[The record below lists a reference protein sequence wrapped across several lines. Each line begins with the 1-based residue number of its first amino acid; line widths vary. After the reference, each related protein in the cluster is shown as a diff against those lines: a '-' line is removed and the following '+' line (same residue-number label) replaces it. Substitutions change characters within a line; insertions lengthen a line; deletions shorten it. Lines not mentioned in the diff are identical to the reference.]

1 MSIITMNDLFN
12 LDNIDDIEVDAELL
26 ERANPIF
33 NTAKM
38 TLYQLAASG
47 DEDSIRLV
55 EKLGL
60 TEDTQNSATTTSD
73 AVKLLIESLLMDMR
87 YHTIEKMAMS
97 EGDFTEVDLPCGY
110 LPKALRYVRAGH
122 RFIGL
127 DLPATIAEIEPAV
140 NTLLNDEERKMVKFA
155 GVDATN
161 YDSLKSALSDVNGKV
176 VITTEGLMVY
186 FNDSEVGAL
195 CDNVKR
201 ILDEHGGCWLTIDP
215 EWLMAYLLVVK
226 AILGDKALA
235 ALDSMKKRVED
246 KSDVDVKGNSLV
258 VDPKDIIKNRPKDD
272 ATITEDIKKAMKF
285 LAQHGLKA
293 ERIIVADHMPEL
305 KVFEKLKPEQ
315 AAAVKEAMKR
325 NAYWKITSMGTSAL
339 REEIDTS
346 GIAERNFDIKAHI
359 EGEKLFISLTGRI
372 DSLTAPKILSFYEK
386 TARNINVVY
395 VDCADLQYISSA
407 GLRVLLIM
415 KKKGDMFLEN
425 VRPQVMEILE
435 TTGFDSIFF
444 GEK

>member
-1 MSIITMNDLFN
+1 
-12 LDNIDDIEVDAELL
+12 
-26 ERANPIF
+26 
-33 NTAKM
+33 
-38 TLYQLAASG
+38 
-47 DEDSIRLV
+47 
-55 EKLGL
+55 
-60 TEDTQNSATTTSD
+60 
-73 AVKLLIESLLMDMR
+73 
-87 YHTIEKMAMS
+87 
-97 EGDFTEVDLPCGY
+97 
-110 LPKALRYVRAGH
+110 
-122 RFIGL
+122 
-127 DLPATIAEIEPAV
+127 
-140 NTLLNDEERKMVKFA
+140 
-155 GVDATN
+155 
-161 YDSLKSALSDVNGKV
+161 SALSDVNGKV

-215 EWLMAYLLVVK
+215 EWLMAYVFVVK
-226 AILGDKALA
+226 AILGDKAFA

-246 KSDVDVKGNSLV
+246 KSDVTVKGNSLV
-258 VDPKDIIKNRPKDD
+258 VRPKDVVKNRLKD
-272 ATITEDIKKAMKF
+272 DITEDIKKAMEF
-285 LAQHGLKA
+285 LAKHGLKA
-293 ERIIVADHMPEL
+293 ERMIVADHMPEL

-325 NAYWKITSMGTSAL
+325 NAYWKIISMGTSAL

-346 GIAERNFDIKAHI
+346 GIAEKNFDIKAQV
-359 EGEKLFISLTGRI
+359 EGEKLLISLTGRI

-386 TARNINVVY
+386 TARNIKAIY

-415 KKKGDMFLEN
+415 KKKGDLFLEN

-444 GEK
+444 GEN

>member
-1 MSIITMNDLFN
+1 MNNLF
-12 LDNIDDIEVDAELL
+12 DNVNVDGELL

-55 EKLGL
+55 ERLGF
-60 TEDTQNSATTTSD
+60 TEDTQNSTTTTSD

-87 YHTIEKMAMS
+87 YHTIEKLAME
-97 EGDFTEVDLPCGY
+97 EGDFTEIDLPCGY
-110 LPKALRYVRAGH
+110 LPKALRYTKAGH
-122 RFIGL
+122 RFVGL
-127 DLPATIAEIEPAV
+127 DLPAAIKEIEPAI
-140 NTLLNDEERKMVKFA
+140 NTLMNEEQKKMVKFV

-161 YDSLKSALSDVNGKV
+161 YVSLKSALSDVEGKV

-195 CDNVKR
+195 CDNIKR

-215 EWLMAYLLVVK
+215 EWLMAYVFIVQ
-226 AILGDKALA
+226 AMLGDKALE
-235 ALDSMKKRVED
+235 ALDSIRKRVED
-246 KSDVDVKGNSLV
+246 KSDANVEGNALV
-258 VDPKDIIKNRPKDD
+258 IRPKDVIKDRPKDD
-272 ATITEDIKKAMKF
+272 ITITDDIKKAMVF
-285 LAQHGLKA
+285 LTKHGLKA
-293 ERIIVADHMPEL
+293 ERMIVADHMPEL

-315 AAAVKEAMKR
+315 VSAVKEAMKR
-325 NAYWKITSMGTSAL
+325 NAYWKITSMGTPAV

-346 GIAERNFDIKAHI
+346 GIAQKDFDIKARI

-372 DSLTAPKILSFYEK
+372 DSLTAPGILSFYEK
-386 TARNINVVY
+386 ISGNIKAAY
-395 VDCADLQYISSA
+395 IDCADLQYISSA

-415 KKKGDMFLEN
+415 KKNGDVFLEN

-435 TTGFDSIFF
+435 TTGFDSIFSVNTERYF
-444 GEK
+444 

>member
-1 MSIITMNDLFN
+1 MDNLFN
-12 LDNIDDIEVDAELL
+12 LDDIKVDTELL

-47 DEDSIRLV
+47 DKDSMLMA

-60 TEDTQNSATTTSD
+60 NESTQNSTTTTSD

-87 YHTIEKMAMS
+87 YHTIEKLAMD
-97 EGDFTEVDLPCGY
+97 EGDFTEIDLPCGY
-110 LPKALRYVRAGH
+110 LPKALRFTRAGH

-127 DLPATIAEIEPAV
+127 DLPATIAEVEPV
-140 NTLLNDEERKMVKFA
+140 INTLLDDDQKKMVKFA

-161 YDSLKSALSDVNGKV
+161 YESLKSALSDVEGKV

-186 FNDSEVGAL
+186 FNDSEIGAL
-195 CDNVKR
+195 CDNVKK

-215 EWLMAYLLVVK
+215 EWLMSYTLIVK
-226 AILGDKALA
+226 AILGDKALE
-235 ALDSMKKRVED
+235 ALASMQKRAED
-246 KSDVDVKGNSLV
+246 KSDVGVKGSSLV
-258 VDPKDIIKNRPKDD
+258 VFPK
-272 ATITEDIKKAMKF
+272 EDITDDIRNAMGF
-285 LAQHGLKA
+285 LAKHGLKA
-293 ERIIVADHMPEL
+293 ERMIVADHMPEL

-315 AAAVKEAMKR
+315 VSAVKEAMKL
-325 NAYWKITSMGTSAL
+325 NAYWKITSMGVSAV
-339 REEIDTS
+339 REDIDTE
-346 GIAERNFDIKAHI
+346 GIAEKDFDVNAQI
-359 EGEKLFISLTGRI
+359 EGEKLFISLIGRI

-386 TARNINVVY
+386 TAAEKNIKAVY
-395 VDCADLQYISSA
+395 IDCADLQYISSA

-415 KKKGDMFLEN
+415 KKNSENGVFLDN
-425 VRPQVMEILE
+425 VRSQVMEILE

-444 GEK
+444 EE

>member
-1 MSIITMNDLFN
+1 MDNLFN
-12 LDNIDDIEVDAELL
+12 LDDIKVDTELL
-26 ERANPIF
+26 ERTNPIF

-47 DEDSIRLV
+47 DEDAIRLV

-60 TEDTQNSATTTSD
+60 TEDTQNSTTTTSD

-87 YHTIEKMAMS
+87 YHTIEKLAME
-97 EGDFTEVDLPCGY
+97 EGDFTEIDLHCGY
-110 LPKALRYVRAGH
+110 LPKALRYTKAGH

-127 DLPATIAEIEPAV
+127 DLPATISEIEPAI
-140 NTLLNDEERKMVKFA
+140 NTLLNEEQKKMVKFA

-161 YDSLKSALSDVNGKV
+161 YDSLKSALSDVEGKV

-226 AILGDKALA
+226 AILGDKAFE

-246 KSDVDVKGNSLV
+246 KSDVSVKGNALV
-258 VDPKDIIKNRPKDD
+258 IRPKDVIKARLKD
-272 ATITEDIKKAMKF
+272 DITEDIKKAMEF
-285 LAQHGLKA
+285 LAKHGLKA
-293 ERIIVADHMPEL
+293 ERMIVAYHMPEL
-305 KVFEKLKPEQ
+305 KVCEKLKPEQ
-315 AAAVKEAMKR
+315 IVAVKEAMKR
-325 NAYWKITSMGTSAL
+325 NAYWKITSTGMPTV

-346 GIAERNFDIKAHI
+346 GIAEKNFDIKAQV
-359 EGEKLFISLTGRI
+359 EGERLFISLTGRI
-372 DSLTAPKILSFYEK
+372 DSLTAPKVLSFYETISK
-386 TARNINVVY
+386 NIKEVY
-395 VDCADLQYISSA
+395 VDCTDLQYISSA

>member
-1 MSIITMNDLFN
+1 MNNLFSLDDLK
-12 LDNIDDIEVDAELL
+12 VDAEFL
-26 ERANPIF
+26 EQANPIF

-87 YHTIEKMAMS
+87 YHTIEKLAMS

-127 DLPATIAEIEPAV
+127 DLPATIAEIEPAI

-195 CDNVKR
+195 CDNVKK

-215 EWLMAYLLVVK
+215 EWLMAYLLIVK
-226 AILGDKALA
+226 AILGDRAFA

-246 KSDVDVKGNSLV
+246 KSDTAVQGNSLV
-258 VDPKDIIKNRPKDD
+258 IDPKDVIKNRPKDD
-272 ATITEDIKKAMKF
+272 ITEDIKKAMEF
-285 LAQHGLKA
+285 LAKHGLKA
-293 ERIIVADHMPEL
+293 ERMIVADHMPEL

-315 AAAVKEAMKR
+315 VVAVKEAMKR
-325 NAYWKITSMGTSAL
+325 NAYWKITSMGAPAV

-346 GIAERNFDIKAHI
+346 GIAEKNFDIKAQI
-359 EGEKLFISLTGRI
+359 EGEKLFISLAGRI

-386 TARNINVVY
+386 VAKNIKMVY

-415 KKKGDMFLEN
+415 KKKGDIFLEN

-444 GEK
+444 EE

>member
-1 MSIITMNDLFN
+1 MMNDLFN
-12 LDNIDDIEVDAELL
+12 LDDVNVDAELL

-60 TEDTQNSATTTSD
+60 TEDTQNSVTTTSD

-87 YHTIEKMAMS
+87 YHTIEKIAMS
-97 EGDFTEVDLPCGY
+97 EGDFTEIDLPCGY
-110 LPKALRYVRAGH
+110 LPKALRYIKAGH

-127 DLPATIAEIEPAV
+127 DLPATITEIEPAI
-140 NTLLNDEERKMVKFA
+140 NTLLNDEQKKMVKFA

-195 CDNVKR
+195 CDNVKK

-215 EWLMAYLLVVK
+215 EWLMAYVLIVK

-258 VDPKDIIKNRPKDD
+258 IRPKDVAKDRPKDD
-272 ATITEDIKKAMKF
+272 TTIAEDIKKAMEF
-285 LAQHGLKA
+285 LTKHGLKA
-293 ERIIVADHMPEL
+293 ERMIVADHMPEL
-305 KVFEKLKPEQ
+305 KVLGKLNPEQ
-315 AAAVKEAMKR
+315 VAAVKEAMKR

-339 REEIDTS
+339 RAEIDTS
-346 GIAERNFDIKAHI
+346 GITEKNFDIKAQV
-359 EGEKLFISLTGRI
+359 EGEKLFISLTGRV

-386 TARNINVVY
+386 TPRNIKAVY
-395 VDCADLQYISSA
+395 VDCSDLQYISSA
-407 GLRVLLIM
+407 GLRVLLII
-415 KKKGDMFLEN
+415 KKKGDLFLDN

-435 TTGFDSIFF
+435 TTGFDSILF

>member
-1 MSIITMNDLFN
+1 MNNLF
-12 LDNIDDIEVDAELL
+12 DDVKVDGELL

-55 EKLGL
+55 ERLGF

-87 YHTIEKMAMS
+87 YHTIEKLAMA
-97 EGDFTEVDLPCGY
+97 EGDFTEIDLPCGY
-110 LPKALRYVRAGH
+110 LPKALRYTRAGH
-122 RFIGL
+122 RFVGL
-127 DLPATIAEIEPAV
+127 DLPAAIAEIEPAI
-140 NTLLNDEERKMVKFA
+140 NALLNEEQKKMVKFA

-161 YDSLKSALSDVNGKV
+161 YLSLKSALSDVEGKV

-195 CDNVKR
+195 CDNIKR

-215 EWLMAYLLVVK
+215 EWLMAYVLIVQ
-226 AILGDKALA
+226 AMLGDKALQ

-246 KSDVDVKGNSLV
+246 KSDAEVKGNALV
-258 VDPKDIIKNRPKDD
+258 IRPKDVTKDRPKDD
-272 ATITEDIKKAMKF
+272 ITEEIKKAMGF
-285 LAQHGLKA
+285 LTEHGLKA
-293 ERIIVADHMPEL
+293 ERMIVADHMPEL

-315 AAAVKEAMKR
+315 VAAVKEAMKR
-325 NAYWKITSMGTSAL
+325 NAYWKITSMGAPAV
-339 REEIDTS
+339 REEVDTS
-346 GIAERNFDIKAHI
+346 GIAKKDSDIKAEI
-359 EGEKLFISLTGRI
+359 EGEKLFISLTGRV
-372 DSLTAPKILSFYEK
+372 DSLTAPGILSFYEK
-386 TARNINVVY
+386 ISGKIKAVY

-415 KKKGDMFLEN
+415 KKKGDLFLEN
-425 VRPQVMEILE
+425 VRSKVMEILE

-444 GEK
+444 GE

>member
-1 MSIITMNDLFN
+1 MSNLFN
-12 LDNIDDIEVDAELL
+12 LDNINVDAELL

-55 EKLGL
+55 EELGL
-60 TEDTQNSATTTSD
+60 TEDTQNSTTTTSNS
-73 AVKLLIESLLMDMR
+73 VKLFIESLLMDMR
-87 YHTIEKMAMS
+87 YHTIEKLAMK
-97 EGDFTEVDLPCGY
+97 EGNFTEIDLPCGY
-110 LPKALRYVRAGH
+110 LPKALRYIKAGH

-127 DLPATIAEIEPAV
+127 DLPAVITEIEPAI
-140 NTLLNDEERKMVKFA
+140 NMLLNDEQKKMVKFA

-161 YDSLKSALSDVNGKV
+161 YESLKSALSDVDGKV

-215 EWLMAYLLVVK
+215 EWLMAYVFVVK
-226 AILGDKALA
+226 AILGDKALE
-235 ALDSMKKRVED
+235 ALESMRKRVED
-246 KSDVDVKGNSLV
+246 KSDVSVKGNKLV
-258 VDPKDIIKNRPKDD
+258 VRPRDVIKDRSLNNVD
-272 ATITEDIKKAMKF
+272 ITEYTKNAMEF
-285 LAQHGLKA
+285 LAKHGLKA
-293 ERIIVADHMPEL
+293 ERMIVADYMPEL
-305 KVFEKLKPEQ
+305 KVFTKLKPEQ
-315 AAAVKEAMKR
+315 VAAVKEAMKR
-325 NAYWKITSMGTSAL
+325 NAYWKITSIDVPAV
-339 REEIDTS
+339 REKVNTS
-346 GIAERNFDIKAHI
+346 GIAEKNFDIKAHI
-359 EGEKLFISLTGRI
+359 EGEKLFISLNGRI
-372 DSLTAPKILSFYEK
+372 DSLTAPKLLSFYE
-386 TARNINVVY
+386 NISNNIRTVY
-395 VDCADLQYISSA
+395 VDCAELQYISSA

-425 VRPQVMEILE
+425 VCPQVMEILE

-444 GEK
+444 G

>member
-1 MSIITMNDLFN
+1 MDNLFN
-12 LDNIDDIEVDAELL
+12 LDDIKVDTELL
-26 ERANPIF
+26 ERTNPIF

-47 DEDSIRLV
+47 DEDAIRLV

-60 TEDTQNSATTTSD
+60 TEDTQNSTTTTSD

-87 YHTIEKMAMS
+87 YHTIEKLAME
-97 EGDFTEVDLPCGY
+97 EGDFTEIDLPCGY
-110 LPKALRYVRAGH
+110 LPKALRYTKAGH

-127 DLPATIAEIEPAV
+127 DLPATISEIEPAI
-140 NTLLNDEERKMVKFA
+140 NTLLNEEQKKMVKFA

-161 YDSLKSALSDVNGKV
+161 YDSLKSALSDVEGKV

-226 AILGDKALA
+226 AILGDKAFE

-246 KSDVDVKGNSLV
+246 KSDVSVKGNALV
-258 VDPKDIIKNRPKDD
+258 IRPKDVIKARLKD
-272 ATITEDIKKAMKF
+272 DITEDIKKAMEF
-285 LAQHGLKA
+285 LAKHGLKA
-293 ERIIVADHMPEL
+293 ERMIVAHHMPEL
-305 KVFEKLKPEQ
+305 KVCEKLKPEQ
-315 AAAVKEAMKR
+315 IVAVKEAMKR
-325 NAYWKITSMGTSAL
+325 NAYWKITSTGMPTV

-346 GIAERNFDIKAHI
+346 GIAEKNFDIKAQV
-359 EGEKLFISLTGRI
+359 EGERLFISLTGRI
-372 DSLTAPKILSFYEK
+372 DSLTAPKVLSFYETISK
-386 TARNINVVY
+386 NIKEVY
-395 VDCADLQYISSA
+395 VDCTDLQYISSA

>member
-1 MSIITMNDLFN
+1 MDNLFN
-12 LDNIDDIEVDAELL
+12 LDDIKVDTELL
-26 ERANPIF
+26 ERTNPIF

-47 DEDSIRLV
+47 DEDAIRLV

-60 TEDTQNSATTTSD
+60 TEDTQNSTTTTSD

-87 YHTIEKMAMS
+87 YHTIEKLAME
-97 EGDFTEVDLPCGY
+97 EGDFTEIDLPCGY
-110 LPKALRYVRAGH
+110 MPKALRYTKAGH

-127 DLPATIAEIEPAV
+127 DLPATISEIEPAI
-140 NTLLNDEERKMVKFA
+140 NTLLNEEQKKMVKFA

-161 YDSLKSALSDVNGKV
+161 YDSLKSALSDVEGKV

-226 AILGDKALA
+226 AILGDKAFE

-246 KSDVDVKGNSLV
+246 KSDVSVKGNALV
-258 VDPKDIIKNRPKDD
+258 IRPKDVIKARLKD
-272 ATITEDIKKAMKF
+272 DITEDIKKAMEF
-285 LAQHGLKA
+285 LAKHGLKA
-293 ERIIVADHMPEL
+293 ERMIVAYHMPEL
-305 KVFEKLKPEQ
+305 KVCEKLKPEQ
-315 AAAVKEAMKR
+315 IVAVKEAMKR
-325 NAYWKITSMGTSAL
+325 NAYWKITSTGMPTV

-346 GIAERNFDIKAHI
+346 GIAEKNFDIKAQV
-359 EGEKLFISLTGRI
+359 EGERLFISLTGRI
-372 DSLTAPKILSFYEK
+372 DSLTAPKVLSFYETISK
-386 TARNINVVY
+386 NIKEVY
-395 VDCADLQYISSA
+395 VDCTDLQYISSA

>member
-1 MSIITMNDLFN
+1 MDNLFDSVN
-12 LDNIDDIEVDAELL
+12 VVDGELL

-55 EKLGL
+55 ERLGF
-60 TEDTQNSATTTSD
+60 TKDTQNSATTTSD
-73 AVKLLIESLLMDMR
+73 SVKLLIESLLMDMR
-87 YHTIEKMAMS
+87 YHTIEKLAME
-97 EGDFTEVDLPCGY
+97 EGDFTEIDLPCGY
-110 LPKALRYVRAGH
+110 LPKALRYTKAGH

-127 DLPATIAEIEPAV
+127 DLPAAIAEVEPV
-140 NTLLNDEERKMVKFA
+140 INTLLDEEQKKMVKLA

-161 YDSLKSALSDVNGKV
+161 YASLKSALSDVEGKV

-215 EWLMAYLLVVK
+215 EWLMAYVLIVQAL
-226 AILGDKALA
+226 LGDKALE
-235 ALDSMKKRVED
+235 ALDSMRKRVED
-246 KSDVDVKGNSLV
+246 KSDTTVKGNALV
-258 VDPKDIIKNRPKDD
+258 VRPKDVIKD
-272 ATITEDIKKAMKF
+272 RPRDDITEDINKAMEF
-285 LAQHGLKA
+285 LAKHGLKA
-293 ERIIVADHMPEL
+293 ERMIVADHMPEL
-305 KVFEKLKPEQ
+305 KVFKKLKPEQ
-315 AAAVKEAMKR
+315 VAAVKEAMKR
-325 NAYWKITSMGTSAL
+325 NAYWKITSMGVPAV

-346 GIAERNFDIKAHI
+346 GIAEKNFDVKAQV

-372 DSLTAPKILSFYEK
+372 DSLTAPRILSFYDK
-386 TARNINVVY
+386 ISRNIKAVY
-395 VDCADLQYISSA
+395 VNCADLQYISSA

-415 KKKGDMFLEN
+415 KKKGNIFLEN
-425 VRPQVMEILE
+425 VNPEVMEILE

-444 GEK
+444 EE

>member
-1 MSIITMNDLFN
+1 MNDLFN
-12 LDNIDDIEVDAELL
+12 LDDVKVDAELL
-26 ERANPIF
+26 EQANPIF

-87 YHTIEKMAMS
+87 YHTIEKLAMS

-110 LPKALRYVRAGH
+110 LPKALRYVKAGH

-127 DLPATIAEIEPAV
+127 DLPATIAEIKPAI
-140 NTLLNDEERKMVKFA
+140 NALLNDEERKMVKFA

-215 EWLMAYLLVVK
+215 EWLMAYVFVVK
-226 AILGDKALA
+226 AILGDKAFA

-246 KSDVDVKGNSLV
+246 KSDVTVKGNSLV
-258 VDPKDIIKNRPKDD
+258 VRPKDVVKNRLKD
-272 ATITEDIKKAMKF
+272 DITEDIKKAMEF
-285 LAQHGLKA
+285 LAKHGLKA
-293 ERIIVADHMPEL
+293 ERMIVADHMPEL

-315 AAAVKEAMKR
+315 AAAVKEAMER

-346 GIAERNFDIKAHI
+346 GIAEKNFDIKAQV
-359 EGEKLFISLTGRI
+359 EGEKLLISLTGRI

-386 TARNINVVY
+386 TARNIKAIY

-415 KKKGDMFLEN
+415 KKKGDLFLEN

-444 GEK
+444 GEN

>member
-1 MSIITMNDLFN
+1 MDNLFDSVN
-12 LDNIDDIEVDAELL
+12 VDGELL

-55 EKLGL
+55 ERLGF

-87 YHTIEKMAMS
+87 YHTIEKLAME
-97 EGDFTEVDLPCGY
+97 EGDFTEIDLPCGY
-110 LPKALRYVRAGH
+110 LPKALRYTKAGH
-122 RFIGL
+122 RFVGL
-127 DLPATIAEIEPAV
+127 DLPAAITEVEPAI
-140 NTLLNDEERKMVKFA
+140 NALLNEEQKKMVKFA

-161 YDSLKSALSDVNGKV
+161 YASLKSALSDVEGKV

-215 EWLMAYLLVVK
+215 EWLMAYVLVVQ
-226 AILGDKALA
+226 AMLGDKALE
-235 ALDSMKKRVED
+235 ALDSMRKRVED
-246 KSDVDVKGNSLV
+246 KSDANVKGNALV
-258 VDPKDIIKNRPKDD
+258 IRPKDVIKARPKDD
-272 ATITEDIKKAMKF
+272 ITEDIRKAMGF
-285 LAQHGLKA
+285 LAKHGLKA
-293 ERIIVADHMPEL
+293 ERMIVADHMPEL

-315 AAAVKEAMKR
+315 VAAMKEAMKR
-325 NAYWKITSMGTSAL
+325 NAYWKITSMGAPAV

-346 GIAERNFDIKAHI
+346 GIAKEDFDVKAQI
-359 EGEKLFISLTGRI
+359 EGEKLFISLIGRI
-372 DSLTAPKILSFYEK
+372 DSLTAPRILSFYEK
-386 TARNINVVY
+386 ISRNIKAVY
-395 VDCADLQYISSA
+395 VDCAGLQYISSA

-415 KKKGDMFLEN
+415 KKNGDVFLED
-425 VRPQVMEILE
+425 VRPEVMEILE

-444 GEK
+444 EE